1 MPEPHRQ
8 VIGVDIGGTGLK
20 LGRFDSD
27 GQLLAEHRCP
37 TPQPPAPGA
46 VTTAVVEAIEVL
58 DPQRQADAVGV
69 GLPGPMDRSGRVAQV

>member
-27 GQLLAEHRCP
+27 GQL
-37 TPQPPAPGA
+37 
-46 VTTAVVEAIEVL
+46 
-58 DPQRQADAVGV
+58 
-69 GLPGPMDRSGRVAQV
+69 